1 MKKLSETLTELGI
14 TFSFP
19 IEIKDFKGNEIY
31 YENSNDCRYK
41 YDRDFKGNEIYYENS
56 TGVQEGTS
64 R

>member
-31 YENSNDCRYK
+31 YENS
-41 YDRDFKGNEIYYENS
+41 